1 MQSVSSETRTGSRR
15 GLDDGLLKPVRTA
28 DRGRTQSQYADVS
41 LPGALLHAA
50 TAPRAPLTAPRAAV
64 PYVTLQSCCRSFL
77 KTYNDHL
84 D

>member
-1 MQSVSSETRTGSRR
+1 MQSVSSETRTGT
-15 GLDDGLLKPVRTA
+15 GALDGLLKPVRTA

>member
-1 MQSVSSETRTGSRR
+1 MQSVSSETRTGTRAR
-15 GLDDGLLKPVRTA
+15 LKPLLKPVRTA